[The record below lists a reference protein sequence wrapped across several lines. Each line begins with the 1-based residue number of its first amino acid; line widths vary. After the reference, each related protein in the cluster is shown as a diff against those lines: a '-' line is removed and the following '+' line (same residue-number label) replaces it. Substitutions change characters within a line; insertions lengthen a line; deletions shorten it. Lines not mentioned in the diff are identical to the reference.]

1 MGDPELRS
9 DEKVLVRTPGVY
21 VKSIPFEGILTNKR
35 IILIDRAKNLLPP
48 KEIPLV
54 TIKEV
59 EPGENAIRDQ
69 IITLSVMAK
78 TGEMRQMILTFSRQA
93 GGNRI
98 KERDAW
104 VRLIKEN
111 PSSSFDHVIR
121 KVIPGPEPA
130 QRRIEPATGPRH
142 EVVHSTVQQQPAAP
156 YREYRPEAPATDDIS
171 PVRRPVTASPVT
183 PVTPGPAVRQFDA
196 SSLGTS
202 VFCSK
207 CGNKVPSGSVF
218 CNRCGSPIAQIPQV
232 SAPVQTP
239 TVPPAFRTAV
249 ARPIDEEIQSI
260 EPLIERSPAR
270 IPADALRDAPAESP
284 LKKPLT
290 WDEEEE
296 PKPVSLPPSET
307 REKKAAGTGF
317 LPRLF
322 SAKSSDAAG
331 TVPSYTGT
339 GDTTPPPKP
348 PRGRSFMPGK
358 QTMLTA
364 AAVLV
369 AILIVAAGALFVY
382 PMLTSG
388 GLTLPFGDGNTTS
401 GTTST
406 TSIAKLTGAPVVK
419 ETSSVAIPETGVY
432 VHVNY
437 LGGFKGSYGI
447 PDAIT
452 TVPGNSGDR
461 VWEVENATNSTVQA
475 TFEKLD
481 GSSHELLVEIYNN
494 GKALSSGTTTVG
506 HGSVALSVDM
516 VTGVAAAPVTSG
528 GTAKTTPAAAV
539 TTPAGVATTSP
550 AGNTTMVATTAT
562 TAIPANTTPAAPAG
576 NTTMVT
582 ATATTVMAAN
592 TTTAAP

>member
-9 DEKVLVRTPGVY
+9 DEKVLVRTQGVY

-35 IILIDRAKNLLPP
+35 IILMDRAKNLLPP

-54 TIKEV
+54 TIQEV

-78 TGEMRQMILTFSRQA
+78 TGETRQMILTFSRQA

-98 KERDAW
+98 KERDVW
-104 VRLIKEN
+104 VRIIKEN
-111 PSSSFDHVIR
+111 ASSSFDQVIR
-121 KVIPGPEPA
+121 KVIPGPEPV
-130 QRRIEPATGPRH
+130 QRRVEPAAGPRY
-142 EVVHSTVQQQPAAP
+142 EVVHSPAQQQPATP
-156 YREYRPEAPATDDIS
+156 SREYRQPATTTDDMT
-171 PVRRPVTASPVT
+171 PVRRPVTASPVL
-183 PVTPGPAVRQFDA
+183 PAQPSPAVRPFDA
-196 SSLGTS
+196 SAPGTS

-232 SAPVQTP
+232 SAPVQAP
-239 TVPPAFRTAV
+239 PFPPAARIPA
-249 ARPIDEEIQSI
+249 ARPFDEEIQSI

-270 IPADALRDAPAESP
+270 IPADTLRAAPAESP
-284 LKKPLT
+284 LRQPLS
-290 WDEEEE
+290 WDDVEE
-296 PKPVSLPPSET
+296 PTPVSLPET
-307 REKKAAGTGF
+307 PAGEKKSAGDGF

-322 SAKSSDAAG
+322 SAKSPDAAG
-331 TVPSYTGT
+331 TVPSYAGT
-339 GDTTPPPKP
+339 GDTPPPPRP

-369 AILIVAAGALFVY
+369 AILIVAAGVLFVY

-388 GLTLPFGDGNTTS
+388 SLGDGNATP
-401 GTTST
+401 ST
-406 TSIAKLTGAPVVK
+406 TPSSIAKLTGAPVVK
-419 ETSSVAIPETGVY
+419 ETTAPDIPQDGVY
-432 VHVNY
+432 VHVDY
-437 LGGFKGSYGI
+437 LGGFKGSYGLTE
-447 PDAIT
+447 AIT

-494 GKALSSGTTTVG
+494 GKVLSSGTTTIG
-506 HGSVALSVDM
+506 HGSVALSVNM

-528 GTAKTTPAAAV
+528 GGTAKATPAAVV
-539 TTPAGVATTSP
+539 TTSAGVATPSP
-550 AGNTTMVATTAT
+550 VGNTTTAT
-562 TAIPANTTPAAPAG
+562 TTVTKTVTTAA
-576 NTTMVT
+576 
-582 ATATTVMAAN
+582 AAN

>member
-9 DEKVLVRTPGVY
+9 DEKVLVRTQGVY

-59 EPGENAIRDQ
+59 ESGENAIRDQ

-78 TGEMRQMILTFSRQA
+78 TGETRQMILTFSRQA

-104 VRLIKEN
+104 ARIIKEN
-111 PSSSFDHVIR
+111 PSSSFDQVIR
-121 KVIPGPEPA
+121 KVIPGPEPV
-130 QRRIEPATGPRH
+130 QRRVEPAAGPRY
-142 EVVHSTVQQQPAAP
+142 EVVRSSVQQQPAAP
-156 YREYRPEAPATDDIS
+156 SREYRPETMTTDDMS
-171 PVRRPVTASPVT
+171 PVRRPVTPSPIT

-232 SAPVQTP
+232 SSPVQTP
-239 TVPPAFRTAV
+239 PVPPAYRTPV

-270 IPADALRDAPAESP
+270 VPADALRAAPAESSQRQ
-284 LKKPLT
+284 PLT
-290 WDEEEE
+290 WDDDEE
-296 PKPVSLPPSET
+296 PKPVSLPET
-307 REKKAAGTGF
+307 KVRETQAAGKGF

-322 SAKSSDAAG
+322 SAKSSDAVG
-331 TVPSYTGT
+331 TVPSHAGT
-339 GDTTPPPKP
+339 GDTPPPPKP
-348 PRGRSFMPGK
+348 PRSRSFMPGK

-364 AAVLV
+364 VAVLV

-388 GLTLPFGDGNTTS
+388 GLTLPFGEGNATTA
-401 GTTST
+401 GPTST
-406 TSIAKLTGAPVVK
+406 SSIAKLTGSPVVK
-419 ETSSVAIPETGVY
+419 VTQAPDIPQEGVY
-432 VHVNY
+432 VHVDY

-447 PDAIT
+447 QDAMT

-494 GKALSSGTTTVG
+494 GKVLSSGTTTIG

-516 VTGVAAAPVTSG
+516 ITGVAAAPVTSG
-528 GTAKTTPAAAV
+528 GGTVKTTPAAAV
-539 TTPAGVATTSP
+539 TTSAGVVTTSP
-550 AGNTTMVATTAT
+550 AGNSTMVATTA
-562 TAIPANTTPAAPAG
+562 I
-576 NTTMVT
+576 
-582 ATATTVMAAN
+582 TTVAAN
-592 TTTAAP
+592 TTTVAS